1 MEYGL
6 TAKIDQY
13 SDNKALE
20 IQKIQPSNNSS
31 EIKSKDNL
39 EEIQKQAIVKAKET
53 SNAQEVKNS
62 MPTSTQKY
70 EVVLANTNF
79 GFNDASR
86 DFYVKVTRGKAENQY
101 PTEDMMRIKAFVLSE
116 NEKITSAS

>member
-6 TAKIDQY
+6 VAKIDQY
-13 SDNKALE
+13 NDNKSLE
-20 IQKIQPSNNSS
+20 IQKVQPSNSSS
-31 EIKSKDNL
+31 EIKSKKNL

-53 SNAQEVKNS
+53 SDVQDVKNNTATAS
-62 MPTSTQKY
+62 QKY
-70 EVVLANTNF
+70 EVVLANLNF

-86 DFYVKVTRGKAENQY
+86 DFYVKVTRGNTQNQY

-116 NEKITSAS
+116 NEKATNAS

>member
-6 TAKIDQY
+6 VAKIDQY
-13 SDNKALE
+13 NDNKSLE
-20 IQKIQPSNNSS
+20 IQKVQPSNSSS
-31 EIKSKDNL
+31 EIKSKKNL

-53 SNAQEVKNS
+53 SDVQDVKNNTAT
-62 MPTSTQKY
+62 TSQKY
-70 EVVLANTNF
+70 EVVLANLNF

-86 DFYVKVTRGKAENQY
+86 DFYVKVTRGNTQNQY

-116 NEKITSAS
+116 NEKATNAS